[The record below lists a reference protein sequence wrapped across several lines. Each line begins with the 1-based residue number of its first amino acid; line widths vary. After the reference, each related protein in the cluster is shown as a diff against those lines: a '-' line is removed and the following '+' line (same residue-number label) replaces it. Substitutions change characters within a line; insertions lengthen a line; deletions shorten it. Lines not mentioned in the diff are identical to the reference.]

1 MYFLRNYNIVEKT
14 LYYVYNYFNL
24 LSKTVIKLSNKKK
37 DFGILTDKE
46 HFVGIK
52 SFWIRSFLE
61 GAFSFSTNVPLGD
74 NIQIANYFGEEK
86 ASNTKGGYNL
96 ISTEKSSLSKNLNG
110 KTRFKDEITDKIYPK
125 EREKYSNGESTIY
138 DTVLKDL
145 KNETD
150 YEDLTHNLLNG
161 FKEIQLQQEIIIES
175 QKNEKNQGFDVQVLQ
190 NLIDSLHKY
199 LIDIN
204 NGISSYRKNIFASVL
219 LMALTYFFSNGRDFL
234 DFEPKEYSSAV
245 KDVCARCISVLPEET
260 TNINRELLTTFFYR
274 GKELLFENLIFES
287 NKNNQ
292 NYLYVSADGGFGKT
306 TNMLYTAKQLNFV
319 GIPAIYV
326 PCNKIDNEFNE
337 YFILNS
343 IGCVFEDY
351 ERDFALAPDKY
362 GLLAKIIS
370 EELAASRLVVFFDA
384 INESAHKQ
392 ALYRQISALKSKI
405 DPNNIQIVV
414 SSRSFSSNYKNEG
427 FYQIAMKPL
436 NAEEILRKSY
446 PSKFKLFN
454 QLDKKTKELL
464 GTPMFLKMFIDS
476 NKNENINAANLL
488 KSNHNKTLEKCQK
501 LYSDSAYEVLDKFLP
516 EFTRQ
521 SYCAQTKMVFKCE
534 ELQDFLKNNQNKYNC
549 GIDRIIDILKTASD
563 VITQDGQEFVY
574 RHEHIRDFLVAY
586 NIFKRIVPVENDL
599 KKAQKTIL
607 EIFSNK
613 GIYGIFVQRFFG
625 ELVGKDKVIGLLDC
639 LRKDYIAGEWYE
651 AKVAVATSE
660 IIEIYKLLNDN
671 IIDDEILYGLN
682 LSQTQLN
689 GVQILEHDF
698 LGCLIS
704 NYTFSPS
711 GHDSAVFSVTMFDN
725 YIYALGNNK
734 LIKYTNQLEMVD
746 LIDYSG
752 TAPIVSYA
760 LSGSTLAAINSTGS
774 LYFFSLGENICFNCT
789 DYVNAVFV
797 EKINSGFLVGYADGY
812 IRFFPCYSNIHT
824 KEYKVESEAVMPIAK
839 PNTNQII
846 YATKNAIK
854 IWDIKLKESSE
865 LWRTKNEMEIQNVFV
880 PNDISKAIVAI
891 NKFGETRLYPFDIKQ
906 KTILD
911 DIENE
916 IYRVEAASDLI
927 DYQIQK
933 SRGIDATICNCIS
946 FIDNNNMIVAFN
958 DGNVLL
964 FNYNR
969 TNSKWQRIEQ
979 IIEVVHNADSNAGFA
994 VESLCFSSTGIVCGL
1009 TDRDIKC
1016 ISCDFDNESNSGFVK
1031 YEVSGHNNGLRRIC
1045 KINNTLFVPM
1055 YDKGF
1060 VILSRANESDNFIF
1074 KNKVMLCNTW
1084 GWSAVAIDND
1094 TLAVSVGNNIYLYY
1108 SHGNYRLIQSLDGK
1122 VESLA
1127 YSGEFLLAAS
1137 NENVYKISLDNND
1150 FKAAVLLPTDS
1161 SSGRRALS
1169 FATDPI
1175 TSNIYIG
1182 YSSNKNKSGSIIKIV
1197 DLEKNELSPINKSE
1211 WEYKDGWYRSI
1222 EFSKDGKYI
1231 LCAGL
1236 KNREGNNP
1244 EYNISVVFDRDFN
1257 IVASLKGHEKSIL
1270 CARFVDCKV
1279 DEDEKTSCTIVSCS
1293 DDGFVNVYAF
1303 SFTPQQRELCFEPF
1317 KKSQKAPWKLFDILI
1332 DGQDLLTT
1340 CLDGCLYRWKNFMS
1354 SETNEFSVDYRNIC
1368 GLWTVGSDFSS
1379 IDEKSDITSVYKH
1392 LKALNNV
1399 MPQKEGNDEQRF

>member
-1 MYFLRNYNIVEKT
+1 MGNN
-14 LYYVYNYFNL
+14 NYFVGTDDFNL
-24 LSKTVIKLSNKKK
+24 SL
-37 DFGILTDKE
+37 
-46 HFVGIK
+46 
-52 SFWIRSFLE
+52 FL
-61 GAFSFSTNVPLGD
+61 V
-74 NIQIANYFGEEK
+74 NYF
-86 ASNTKGGYNL
+86 AQSINTQSML
-96 ISTEKSSLSKNLNG
+96 RMRNG
-110 KTRFKDEITDKIYPK
+110 KVSYEEITDYLSIYVF
-125 EREKYSNGESTIY
+125 NGNLSFNNFSDCRRGNDRFSKNVKQEIDKLRAQYQSGN
-138 DTVLKDL
+138 DTVLKTITENLIDE
-145 KNETD
+145 NETIN
-150 YEDLTHNLLNG
+150 YSRNIAELIDLLEKIETSKVFLEESNLYQLFDIGVLENLLNT
-161 FKEIQLQQEIIIES
+161 L
-175 QKNEKNQGFDVQVLQ
+175 EKYYSVVQ
-190 NLIDSLHKY
+190 
-199 LIDIN
+199 
-204 NGISSYRKNIFASVL
+204 NGDKLNRKTVYASVL
-219 LMALTYFFSNGRDFL
+219 LAVLTYFMSNGSDFL
-234 DFEPKEYSSAV
+234 YVGPENECTKKTCQKLIKKETEDNNLIPS
-245 KDVCARCISVLPEET
+245 
-260 TNINRELLTTFFYR
+260 LLTSFIYQEN
-274 GKELLFENLIFES
+274 ELSFES
-287 NKNNQ
+287 LLRRTFKDNKRFI
-292 NYLYVSADGGFGKT
+292 YISADGGFGKT
-306 TNMLYTAKQLNFV
+306 TNMLYTAKRLNSI

-326 PCNKIDNEFNE
+326 HCNQIDNYSNE
-337 YFILNS
+337 SFDFDYFILNS

-351 ERDFALAPDKY
+351 ERDFALVTDKY
-362 GLLAKIIS
+362 GLLAKTIS

-476 NKNENINAANLL
+476 NENENINAANLL

-534 ELQDFLKNNQNKYNC
+534 ELHDFLKNNQNKYNC

-586 NIFKRIVPVENDL
+586 NIFKQIVSVENDL

-746 LIDYSG
+746 VIDYSG

-979 IIEVVHNADSNAGFA
+979 VIEVVHNADSNAGFA

-1279 DEDEKTSCTIVSCS
+1279 DADEKTSCTIVSCS

-1340 CLDGCLYRWKNFMS
+1340 CLDGCLYRWENFMS
-1354 SETNEFSVDYRNIC
+1354 SEKNEFSVDYRNIC